1 MEVAVGS
8 SSRTVVTRGQQ
19 AAAHIERV
27 VCLNCFEDP
36 SSWDDETKA
45 DLREDMASW
54 KRWYMHLLEPTK
66 YDPTTGGVK
75 SGYKAAGDA
84 NKIKSNRAFNE
95 ADWLSMLYSLRV
107 SLTRLFGVDDVRTL
121 FRSTNLAHRNEFDQV
136 FEYVFILA
144 SVLHKYFRTMYR
156 SIESAPSPSEDD
168 EDDEKDEAPEGA
180 EEAAEKGDEASE
192 EVEEAPEGDEEASE
206 GDEEAPEGDEE
217 ASEGDEEASEGDDDH
232 EQWPVTAVP
241 LPPAVGYGELSPI
254 PAHQLM
260 LYELLEGK
268 LDESSVGD
276 MMAAVNSVDHEI
288 RSERVIRVDETL
300 SKTFKTVPCA
310 DFGIMWE
317 AFRRVRDD
325 VDQTEETEVHK
336 SGKTERYI
344 SLVGDGSK
352 REYALLDK
360 RDVEEERGI
369 AGKRRALLSLP
380 GPSGFSTQAEI
391 DDHVAL
397 DRDALRMVAR
407 DTSSLGI
414 EGQLELAKRV
424 SKKMSKFNDAFGR
437 LAEKEL
443 KPEAGE
449 DAVNQLDRNRRDAAR
464 LKQRLDRA
472 VTVGQGYI
480 AEARGLTTPQPDDLR
495 ILQHMRSLAARVLDV
510 IDDML
515 SQH

>member
-1 MEVAVGS
+1 MFSVSAVLGMPKIWPFTHIHTFHTFHTIHTFDSIRSIIQIQHTMDVVISS
-8 SSRTVVTRGQQ
+8 SSRTVVTRGQ
-19 AAAHIERV
+19 AAAQIDRV
-27 VCLNCFEDP
+27 ICLNCFEDP
-36 SSWDDETKA
+36 SSWNDETKA
-45 DLREDMASW
+45 ELCADMASW

-75 SGYKAAGDA
+75 SGY
-84 NKIKSNRAFNE
+84 KSNRAFNE

-156 SIESAPSPSEDD
+156 SIESSPSEDD
-168 EDDEKDEAPEGA
+168 ETAPTD
-180 EEAAEKGDEASE
+180 KG
-192 EVEEAPEGDEEASE
+192 EEAPEGDEEASE
-206 GDEEAPEGDEE
+206 EA
-217 ASEGDEEASEGDDDH
+217 EEASEGDDN
-232 EQWPVTAVP
+232 EQWPVTEVP
-241 LPPAVGYGELSPI
+241 LPPAVGYGELAPL

-276 MMAAVNSVDHEI
+276 MMTAIRSVDDEI

-300 SKTFKTVPCA
+300 SKMFKTVPCA

-336 SGKTERYI
+336 RGKVERYI

-352 REYALLDK
+352 REYALLEN
-360 RDVEEERGI
+360 RDIEEERGI

-380 GPSGFSTQAEI
+380 GPSGFSTKKEI
-391 DDHVAL
+391 DDHVAV

-424 SKKMSKFNDAFGR
+424 SKKMSKFKDAFDR

-449 DAVNQLDRNRRDAAR
+449 DAVNQLDRNRREAAR
-464 LKQRLDRA
+464 LKLRLDRA

-495 ILQHMRSLAARVLDV
+495 ILQHMRSLAARVIDV
-510 IDDML
+510 IDGML
-515 SQH
+515 SLGSH